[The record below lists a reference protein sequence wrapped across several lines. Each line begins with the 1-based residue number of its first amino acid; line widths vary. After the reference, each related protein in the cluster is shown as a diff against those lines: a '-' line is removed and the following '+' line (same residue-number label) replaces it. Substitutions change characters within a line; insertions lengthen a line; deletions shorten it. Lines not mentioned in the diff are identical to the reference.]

1 VNRIK
6 ARQFLGIH
14 LPFKTELLYESPA
27 RKDSC
32 FFGRDTERGL
42 PVARLREYYEERPP
56 SGLGSILM
64 RIVQF
69 AVIAL
74 LACPAGVAYGQQQPS
89 QSGQTAVKQDPIVE
103 AARQAQ
109 ERKKDQAKA
118 AKVWDNDNIP
128 SKTGDVSVIGE
139 TPAPSA
145 DASAATDST
154 SAAPVQAKPVP
165 TRAELESSVRDAR
178 KGLLTMKTDLDILQR
193 TYDLDLQMYM
203 SKPDY
208 ASDKEGAAKMA
219 DEKAQVDA
227 KKQEIADLEKK
238 IQEMQGKM

>member
-1 VNRIK
+1 
-6 ARQFLGIH
+6 
-14 LPFKTELLYESPA
+14 
-27 RKDSC
+27 
-32 FFGRDTERGL
+32 
-42 PVARLREYYEERPP
+42 
-56 SGLGSILM
+56 M
-64 RIVQF
+64 RIANI
-69 AVIAL
+69 AVAAL
-74 LACPAGVAYGQQQPS
+74 LALPAGIATAQQQPS
-89 QSGQTAVKQDPIVE
+89 QTGQAAAKQDPIVE

-118 AKVWDNDNIP
+118 VKLWDNDNIP
-128 SKTGDVSVIGE
+128 SKPGEVSVIGE
-139 TPAPSA
+139 TPAPA

-154 SAAPVQAKPVP
+154 AAAPSEAKPAP
-165 TRAELESSVRDAR
+165 TRAEIESNVRDAR
-178 KGLLTMKTDLDILQR
+178 QRLLTLKTDLDILQR

-238 IQEMQGKM
+238 IQDLQGKM

>member
-1 VNRIK
+1 
-6 ARQFLGIH
+6 
-14 LPFKTELLYESPA
+14 
-27 RKDSC
+27 
-32 FFGRDTERGL
+32 
-42 PVARLREYYEERPP
+42 
-56 SGLGSILM
+56 M
-64 RIVQF
+64 RIAQF

-89 QSGQTAVKQDPIVE
+89 QTGQPAAKQDPIVE

-118 AKVWDNDNIP
+118 VKVWDNDNIP
-128 SKTGDVSVIGE
+128 SKPGEVSVIGE
-139 TPAPSA
+139 TPAPA
-145 DASAATDST
+145 DASATADTIA
-154 SAAPVQAKPVP
+154 AAPSEAKPAP
-165 TRAELESSVRDAR
+165 TRAEIESSIRDAR
-178 KGLLTMKTDLDILQR
+178 QRLLTLKTDLDILQR

-227 KKQEIADLEKK
+227 KRQEIADAEKK
-238 IQEMQGKM
+238 IQEMEGKM